1 MSVATASVQ
10 TSTRSKRKNPIWG
23 FVLRRLLIIPP
34 ALLALITLSFGLV
47 ALVPGDPAYLILGDF
62 ATPDQVA
69 AVHADLG
76 LDKPLLERYVDYV
89 VAVLHG
95 DLGVSFTTRQPVLDQ
110 ILQLLPN
117 SLVLIVPGIALAVLM
132 GTAIGGIAAYFRRR
146 LPDRVMSVVITTTQ
160 SIPDFFIGL
169 LLTLFLYFELRIA
182 PAPIGAL
189 STTDARPPDLTGSL
203 VIDAVAS
210 GSWSAVAS
218 IAVHAIL
225 PVLTL
230 GIFFSSYFAKTV
242 RSSMTQSLASPQVEF
257 ARAIGLRER
266 TAIRY
271 AFHSARTPILTYA
284 ALLFGSLLGG
294 VAIIETV
301 FSWPGVGSWALAGVL
316 KGDIPVIQGFVLF
329 VGILTLFVYLALDV
343 LVMALDPRIRIG

>member
-1 MSVATASVQ
+1 MSTATPSVRVG
-10 TSTRSKRKNPIWG
+10 TPVKRKNPIWS
-23 FVLRRLLIIPP
+23 FLLRRLLVIPP
-34 ALLALITLSFGLV
+34 ALLVLITLSFLLV
-47 ALVPGDPAYLILGDF
+47 SLIPGDPAYLILGDY

-69 AVHADLG
+69 RVHAELG
-76 LDKPLLERYVDYV
+76 LDQPLLHRYFDYV
-89 VAVLHG
+89 GAVLQG
-95 DLGVSFTTRQPVLDQ
+95 DLGNSFTTNQPVMKQ

-117 SLVLIVPGIALAVLM
+117 SLVLIIPGILLAVLM
-132 GTAIGGIAAYFRRR
+132 GTVIGGIAAYFRRR
-146 LPDRVMSVVITTTQ
+146 LPDRLMSFVITTTQ
-160 SIPDFFIGL
+160 SIPDFFMGL
-169 LLTLFLYFELRIA
+169 LLTLFLYFELRLA

-189 STTDARPPDLTGSL
+189 STSDVRPPDKTGSL
-203 VIDAVAS
+203 VIDAIVS
-210 GSWSAVAS
+210 GSWGAVGS

-271 AFHSARTPILTYA
+271 ASHSARTPILTFA

-343 LVMALDPRIRIG
+343 LIMALDPRIRIG